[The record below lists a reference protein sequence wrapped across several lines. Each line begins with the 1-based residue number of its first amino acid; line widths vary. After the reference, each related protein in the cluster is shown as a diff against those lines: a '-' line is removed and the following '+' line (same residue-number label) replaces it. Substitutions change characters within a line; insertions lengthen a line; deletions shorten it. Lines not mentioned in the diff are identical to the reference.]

1 MSDVNSNTVSDAQRD
16 APPTTAS
23 SNYDNRDSVE
33 ETGAVIYKYCE
44 TSKARAAA
52 VATGAE
58 PGSTKSDNADK
69 LSRIA
74 QKQPSPSTAA
84 TSMEISEGNTL
95 TEKKQTTYKS
105 I

>member
-1 MSDVNSNTVSDAQRD
+1 MSDVNSYTVSDAQRD

-33 ETGAVIYKYCE
+33 ETGAVIYKYSE
-44 TSKARAAA
+44 TS
-52 VATGAE
+52 VTGAE
-58 PGSTKSDNADK
+58 AVSTKSDNADK

-84 TSMEISEGNTL
+84 TSIYL
-95 TEKKQTTYKS
+95 W
-105 I
+105 